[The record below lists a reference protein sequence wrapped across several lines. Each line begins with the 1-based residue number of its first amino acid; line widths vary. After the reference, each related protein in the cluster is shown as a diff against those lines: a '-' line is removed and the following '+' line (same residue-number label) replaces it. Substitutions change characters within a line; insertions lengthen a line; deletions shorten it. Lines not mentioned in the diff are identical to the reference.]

1 MSEIADLIKVMQEQM
16 QRQEERHQQQ
26 EERHQ
31 QEKERHR
38 QQEERQE
45 ERHQR
50 QLDLIQKQLDEQ
62 RKSGGTFTSQQ
73 QTPPFPAFDSTAELW
88 KDYLLRFKTFVSA
101 NSVSDDKLALVFL
114 TNQTSDTYKLIN
126 NYASQ
131 QDTPTTADNMQF
143 SNIAEFMSQH
153 YDPTKFTVRE
163 RYKFWSS
170 IKRKPGE
177 TPTELAA
184 RVRQMATTCDFPAIK
199 NPLDE
204 AMRTCFICAINNEAV
219 LKSVFREPEEKLTF
233 SKAVDIATEVE
244 EAAKTAKAQVYSKPE
259 EVHKIQAK
267 KQYHH
272 HQKSSPSSK
281 QPSSTQTQCY
291 CCGKKGHA
299 MKDCRLSNPVCKFCG
314 RKGHIEA
321 ACITKQKSSKVSLV
335 TKPTIN
341 KLDDTTTSS
350 PSVPVTINNRKFPFL
365 VDTGASCNLLSRST
379 WKKIGTPRLQ
389 KDETRP
395 LISAS
400 NDVIPTTGTTDLK
413 VTVTTEDGHTHSQVL
428 PFTVTDELDIL
439 GTNAINSLQLTILNN
454 PVKVHVDNIL
464 TVRSDQHLQQ
474 SCLQI
479 CKEFPDLWKQE
490 LGRLKDYQLEVK
502 FKPDVTPRFC
512 KPRTV
517 PFAVQ
522 EDLNQAYDAGIA
534 KGIWEPTIF
543 NEYGTPVVPV
553 RKQSLP
559 NQPTPSVR
567 VCGDYSVFI
576 NAQLETHRQPM
587 PLPEDLMRRLGGT
600 HYFSK
605 VDLADAY
612 NQIELGPESQKRLA
626 LSTHRGVLLQK
637 RLPFGISSATGYFQD
652 IMNQLTS
659 DLTGVAVYL
668 DDILISG
675 TTAEDHLNNLRQLLK
690 RLNDKGLR
698 CRIEKCVFAEDSV
711 TYLGH
716 TISRNGISKGPKA
729 DAVTKMPAPSN
740 VTQLRS
746 FLGSVQFYKFLT
758 DLSTISGPLYH
769 LTEKNIKWKWD
780 QPQED
785 AFKKLKQMLTD
796 NTVLAHFDPSCPV
809 GISCDASDAGV
820 GAVLFHRYK
829 DNTERPIANASK
841 TLTATQKRYPQIQK
855 EALSIIFALKKFH
868 QFLYGRKF
876 ILVTDHKPLIS
887 MFGPNTATPV
897 LAANRLARWSLM
909 LSQYNYTIEY
919 RPTKQHGNADALSR
933 LPAGPDL
940 SFDGEE
946 GDNDVDTVCTIRTIS
961 SQLQPYSRNQLK
973 DSTNKD
979 PVISEV
985 KRYVREGWPQH
996 IDKPEVQEFKK
1007 YSSSLFV
1014 YPSTKATTTL
1024 LEEDFA
1030 HFGYPHTI
1038 VSDNATTFSS
1048 AEFQEWCHYR
1058 GIKHLTGAPY
1068 HPATNGAAERLVQS
1082 FKQSMKKSK
1091 LPPRPALQEFLMQYR
1106 RTPLNTGFSPSQLL
1120 NGRQIRTKI
1129 DSLLPSPAHIA
1140 QERQSTDATKS
1151 QQKEQFTVQ
1160 HVRTRYSVGTPC
1172 YALYCGPRH
1181 TNSPRWVPA
1190 TVTKVHGTRSFTV
1203 KVHPRGPLWKRH
1215 WEQLRP
1221 RYGISE
1227 DADPG
1232 FNYGDRPTPTIDNST
1247 PAPQKDEST
1256 TQPPSDETNQQ
1267 TVPEYGRHNPRRSGR
1282 NRKPRH
1288 PCNMNC

>member
-1 MSEIADLIKVMQEQM
+1 
-16 QRQEERHQQQ
+16 
-26 EERHQ
+26 
-31 QEKERHR
+31 
-38 QQEERQE
+38 
-45 ERHQR
+45 
-50 QLDLIQKQLDEQ
+50 
-62 RKSGGTFTSQQ
+62 
-73 QTPPFPAFDSTAELW
+73 
-88 KDYLLRFKTFVSA
+88 
-101 NSVSDDKLALVFL
+101 
-114 TNQTSDTYKLIN
+114 
-126 NYASQ
+126 
-131 QDTPTTADNMQF
+131 
-143 SNIAEFMSQH
+143 
-153 YDPTKFTVRE
+153 
-163 RYKFWSS
+163 
-170 IKRKPGE
+170 
-177 TPTELAA
+177 
-184 RVRQMATTCDFPAIK
+184 
-199 NPLDE
+199 
-204 AMRTCFICAINNEAV
+204 
-219 LKSVFREPEEKLTF
+219 
-233 SKAVDIATEVE
+233 
-244 EAAKTAKAQVYSKPE
+244 
-259 EVHKIQAK
+259 
-267 KQYHH
+267 
-272 HQKSSPSSK
+272 
-281 QPSSTQTQCY
+281 
-291 CCGKKGHA
+291 

-314 RKGHIEA
+314 RKVHIEA

-365 VDTGASCNLLSRST
+365 VDTGTSCNLLSSST
-379 WKKIGTPRLQ
+379 WKMIGTPRLQ

-428 PFTVTDELDIL
+428 QFTVTDELDIL

-454 PVKVHVDNIL
+454 PVKVQVDNIL

-474 SCLQI
+474 SRLQI

-517 PFAVQ
+517 LFAVQ
-522 EDLNQAYDAGIA
+522 EDLNQAYDTGIA

-559 NQPTPSVR
+559 NQPTASVR
-567 VCGDYSVFI
+567 VCGDYFVFI

-587 PLPEDLMRRLGGT
+587 PLPEDLIRRLGGT

-612 NQIELGPESQKRLA
+612 NHIELGPESQKRLA

-637 RLPFGISSATGYFQD
+637 RLLFGISSATGYFQD

-698 CRIEKCVFAEDSV
+698 CRIEKCVLAEDNV

-716 TISRNGISKGPKA
+716 TISRNGICKGPKA
-729 DAVTKMPAPSN
+729 DTVNNMPAPSN

-746 FLGSVQFYKFLT
+746 FLGSVQFYNKFLP

-769 LTEKNIKWKWD
+769 LTEKSTKWKWD

-796 NTVLAHFDPSCPV
+796 NTVLAHFNPSCPV

-829 DNTERPIANASK
+829 DNTERPIAN
-841 TLTATQKRYPQIQK
+841 ATQKRYPQIQK

-946 GDNDVDTVCTIRTIS
+946 GDNDVDTVCTIS
-961 SQLQPYSRNQLK
+961 SPLQPYSRNQLK

-996 IDKPEVQEFKK
+996 IDRPEVQEFKK
-1007 YSSSLFV
+1007 YSSSLSVVDDCLINGNRVVIPEAMRKQILDILHLGHFGMQKMKQLARSAV
-1014 YPSTKATTTL
+1014 YWPHIDSQIEDPWMMPEKPWSRIHIDHAINFMGNNWLIVTDVYSKYLCIHQTSSTSTKATTTL

-1129 DSLLPSPAHIA
+1129 DSLLPSPTHIA
-1140 QERQSTDATKS
+1140 HERQATDATKS
-1151 QQKEQFTVQ
+1151 QQKEHSTVQ

-1190 TVTKVHGTRSFTV
+1190 TVTKVHGTRSYTV

-1221 RYGISE
+1221 RYGISK
-1227 DADPG
+1227 DANPG
-1232 FNYGDRPTPTIDNST
+1232 FNYGDRPTTTIDNST

-1288 PCNMNC
+1288 PCNMNS